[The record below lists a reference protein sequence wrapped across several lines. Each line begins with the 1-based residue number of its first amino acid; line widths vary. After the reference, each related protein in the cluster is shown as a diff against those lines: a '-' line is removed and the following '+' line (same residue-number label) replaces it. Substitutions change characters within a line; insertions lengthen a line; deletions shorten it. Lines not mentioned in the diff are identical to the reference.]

1 MANAKHTNVNL
12 KTDNVSL
19 TIAHEPNTI
28 IIVSHDIMATA
39 SVSDTVW
46 LMGRDQD
53 SNGNVIPGA
62 RIKHT
67 YDLTEM
73 DLCWEKNLLA
83 KPAFQTLV
91 NDIRARFHSL

>member
-1 MANAKHTNVNL
+1 MANVQRTNVIL
-12 KTDNVSL
+12 KADNVSL
-19 TIAHEPNTI
+19 TIAPEPNTI

-46 LMGRDQD
+46 LMGRDRD
-53 SNGNVIPGA
+53 SNGNVIPVA

-73 DLCWEKNLLA
+73 DLC
-83 KPAFQTLV
+83 
-91 NDIRARFHSL
+91 